1 MFKMNGTEEMAE
13 WMRKGGRQGTLPPSS
28 VSASDALIICRGD
41 EQSMGR
47 PFMF

>member
-28 VSASDALIICRGD
+28 VSASNALIICHGD
-41 EQSMGR
+41 EQSRGR